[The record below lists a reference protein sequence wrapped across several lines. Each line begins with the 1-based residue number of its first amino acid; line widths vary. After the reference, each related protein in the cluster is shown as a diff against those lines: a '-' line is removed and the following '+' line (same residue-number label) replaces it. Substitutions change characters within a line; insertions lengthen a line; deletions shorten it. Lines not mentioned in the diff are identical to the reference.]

1 MRVVDL
7 EPKYHCQWDN
17 TNFFIY
23 HANKGEGHSEHEH
36 PYAHAVACFAGKI
49 KVTKEK
55 ISVVLTSENEP
66 VRLKENE
73 WHEIEAL
80 EDNTIFM
87 NIHSVDRY

>member
-36 PYAHAVACFAGKI
+36 PYA
-49 KVTKEK
+49 TMM
-55 ISVVLTSENEP
+55 P
-66 VRLKENE
+66 
-73 WHEIEAL
+73 
-80 EDNTIFM
+80 
-87 NIHSVDRY
+87 